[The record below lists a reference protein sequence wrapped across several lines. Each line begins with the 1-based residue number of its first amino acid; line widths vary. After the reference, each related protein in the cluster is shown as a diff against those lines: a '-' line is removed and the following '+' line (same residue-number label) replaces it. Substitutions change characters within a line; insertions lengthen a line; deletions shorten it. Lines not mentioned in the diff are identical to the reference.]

1 MKWLRT
7 LAAVLVVVASA
18 AAAWHL
24 VIPRLRC
31 NRDKAIVNTWTIRL
45 NRQGVDSQ
53 SVMKARELAEMCRR
67 CLELFPNDYEF
78 ELLLGSNES
87 FVGDHE
93 RAEQTFLRSLALN
106 ERPETYAYLAL
117 TQLDEGKVDEARKN
131 LYLGALFNL
140 TVVELISDPLQS
152 EIAQAVTER
161 HKRLGSR
168 DPLKRKHIRRSETD
182 RTLPNQ

>member
-1 MKWLRT
+1 MKFLRT
-7 LAAVLVVVASA
+7 LAALLVVVASGA
-18 AAAWHL
+18 ATWHL

-31 NRDKAIVNTWTIRL
+31 NRDKAIVDSWTGQL
-45 NRQGVDSQ
+45 ARQGADSRAIA
-53 SVMKARELAEMCRR
+53 KARELAEMCRR
-67 CLELFPNDYEF
+67 CLELFPNDYEL

-87 FVGDHE
+87 FVGDYE
-93 RAEQTFLRSLALN
+93 RAEETFRRSIALN

-117 TQLDEGKVDEARKN
+117 TQLDEGKVDQARKN

-161 HKRLGSR
+161 HKRLGST
-168 DPLKRKHIRRSETD
+168 DPLKRKRIRRSEAN
-182 RTLPNQ
+182 RTVPNQ